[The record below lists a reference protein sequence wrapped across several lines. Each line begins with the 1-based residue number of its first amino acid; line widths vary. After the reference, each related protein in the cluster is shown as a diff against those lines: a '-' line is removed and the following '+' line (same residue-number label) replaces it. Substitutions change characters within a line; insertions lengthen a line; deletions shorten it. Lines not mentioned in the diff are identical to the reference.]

1 MKLHNFVPPN
11 VDERE
16 NSLVRIFLPLLS
28 KSRPLFSL
36 SLSPPSHLKRERRSH
51 VTRFTLQLPST
62 CVQRRL
68 KSIYVIRDIRRTRL
82 SNTKNM
88 GAGARISPETRG
100 ESRSRNPSC
109 LETQM
114 DRLRERL
121 CEPYACAA
129 VPEPQTNRYIR
140 PIISD
145 LIIPPP
151 IFQRC
156 PCKLTAEPIVENA
169 CRKNEKTC
177 LSPFVGYVRGSLLEC
192 YYAAPTWSWR
202 S

>member
-1 MKLHNFVPPN
+1 M
-11 VDERE
+11 
-16 NSLVRIFLPLLS
+16 
-28 KSRPLFSL
+28 
-36 SLSPPSHLKRERRSH
+36 
-51 VTRFTLQLPST
+51 
-62 CVQRRL
+62 QRRL
-68 KSIYVIRDIRRTRL
+68 KSIYAIRDIRGTRL

-169 CRKNEKTC
+169 YRKKEKTC
-177 LSPFVGYVRGSLLEC
+177 LSPLRRIRSWISLGMLLR
-192 YYAAPTWSWR
+192 R
-202 S
+202 SNLVVEKLKKRKKEKKSSDTN